1 MQPGIW
7 RIEKVI
13 RDEGKPSTLPYLI
26 TLHAYTGA
34 EIQMRCSGPWP
45 APGHNLYAMR
55 SDTLKDGERT
65 EPFEECRIVDIQK
78 KSGPKATTVHVV
90 LDRKRQKRCSFLFV
104 RKDGREQVFFRTESG
119 IKAHRSRTYLQ
130 PSSLR
135 VVSEV
140 VIDSREKYPWNLN
153 AEHVVRRALSAGDY
167 ALCVQEK
174 VVAVIERKTLAN
186 MLANLN
192 ALEAYHTH
200 LAELTAY
207 PGAEL
212 VVEAS
217 LADFFNPEKVKPMS
231 SARCVRALADIAAKH
246 PSLRITY
253 AGNRKNAQL
262 WAAQYFGAVAA
273 QLNGVHEPAIVQQS
287 LLEQRRGRDFTGG
300 LETEIRH
307 TVMFVLPASFQVAQ
321 VRAAHP
327 DAAKGLVTDCL
338 NALRSEGKLRTTG
351 HGRGTVWARV
361 ESAGTRR
368 STSSAAPNLSSSEDQ
383 G

>member
-1 MQPGIW
+1 MQPGVW

-13 RDEGKPSTLPYLI
+13 RDEGRPSTLPYLI
-26 TLHAYTGA
+26 TLQASTGA
-34 EIQMRCSGPWP
+34 EIQLRSSGPWP
-45 APGHNLYAMR
+45 APGHNLFAMR
-55 SDTLKDGERT
+55 STALKDGERT
-65 EPFEECRIVDIQK
+65 EHFEECRIVDVQK
-78 KSGPKATTVHVV
+78 KAGAKATTIHVV

-135 VVSEV
+135 LVSEV

-153 AEHVVRRALSAGDY
+153 AEHVVRRELPAGDY
-167 ALCVQEK
+167 ALCMQEK
-174 VVAVIERKTLAN
+174 IVAVVERKTLAN

-192 ALEAYHTH
+192 SLEAYHTH
-200 LAELTAY
+200 LVELTAY

-231 SARCVRALADIAAKH
+231 SARCLRALADIAARH

-273 QLNGVHEPAIVQQS
+273 RLHGANEGTLVQQS
-287 LLEQRRGRDFTGG
+287 LLDQRQGRDFTGG
-300 LETEIRH
+300 LEAEIRH
-307 TVMFVLPASFQVAQ
+307 TVMFVLPNKFQVAQ

-327 DAAKGLVTDCL
+327 DASKVLVTDCL
-338 NALRSEGKLRTTG
+338 RALRKEGKVFTNG
-351 HGRGTVWARV
+351 HGRGTVWIRV
-361 ESAGTRR
+361 DGAGESSGA
-368 STSSAAPNLSSSEDQ
+368 S
-383 G
+383 

>member
-1 MQPGIW
+1 MQPGTW
-7 RIEKVI
+7 RIDRVI
-13 RDEGKPSTLPYLI
+13 RDEGKQSTLPYLI
-26 TLHAYTGA
+26 TVHSITGG
-34 EIQMRCSGPWP
+34 EIQLRCAGPWP
-45 APGHNLYAMR
+45 APGSNLYAMR
-55 SDTLKDGERT
+55 SEVLKEGERT
-65 EPFEECRIVDIQK
+65 EVVEECRIVDIQK
-78 KSGPKATTVHVV
+78 KAGLKATTVHVV

-104 RKDGREQVFFRTESG
+104 KKDGREQVFFRTESG

-135 VVSEV
+135 VVNEV
-140 VIDSREKYPWNLN
+140 VIDSREKYPWNLH
-153 AEHVVRRALSAGDY
+153 AEHIVRRELPAGDY
-167 ALCVQEK
+167 ALCIQEK
-174 VVAVIERKTLAN
+174 IVAVIERKTLAN

-246 PSLRITY
+246 PYLRVTY

-262 WAAQYFGAVAA
+262 WAAQYFGAIAA
-273 QLNGVHEPAIVQQS
+273 QHNGVHEPAPVQHS
-287 LLEQRRGRDFTGG
+287 LIHEHRGRDFTGG

-307 TVMFVLPASFQVAQ
+307 TVMHVLPATFQVAQ
-321 VRAAHP
+321 VREAHP
-327 DAAKGLVTDCL
+327 EATKGAVSDCL
-338 NALRSEGKLRTTG
+338 KALRSEGKLRTSG
-351 HGRGTVWARV
+351 HGRGTTWVRV
-361 ESAGTRR
+361 ADSGAF
-368 STSSAAPNLSSSEDQ
+368 
-383 G
+383 